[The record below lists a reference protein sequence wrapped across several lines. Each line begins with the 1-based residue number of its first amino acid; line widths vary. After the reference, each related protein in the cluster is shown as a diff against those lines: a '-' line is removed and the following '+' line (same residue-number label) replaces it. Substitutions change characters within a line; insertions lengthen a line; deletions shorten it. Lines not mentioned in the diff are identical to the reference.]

1 MSKRRWKHSSIPII
15 EAFISDTFDDDD
27 WITVRVREV
36 KYYLYLIGDRMK
48 KHYKEY
54 YKKLYEKDN

>member
-1 MSKRRWKHSSIPII
+1 MSKRKWKHSSIPII
-15 EAFISDTFDDDD
+15 EAFISDRFDDDD

-36 KYYLYLIGDRMK
+36 KSYLYDVGEKMK
-48 KHYKEY
+48 IHYKKY